1 MDDSIFDFLDAPGV
15 PMIGREIGDEDA
27 KSLALSKSLFTPY
40 CLVRDWVWIDLIM
53 PDEVLKELEKIN
65 KKPVMIYSHTVIY
78 DSSRRFDVGDWVR
91 TTPLIE
97 FTDGCLFRTQNSIY
111 VLIGNGVRKEARL
124 STMVKIF

>member
-1 MDDSIFDFLDAPGV
+1 MEDPIFDFLYEPGT
-15 PMIGREIGDEDA
+15 PMIGREISDEDA
-27 KSLALSKSLFTPY
+27 KSLAKSKSSFTPY

-53 PDEVLKELEKIN
+53 PGDVLKELEKIN
-65 KKPVMIYSHTVIY
+65 KKPVMLYSHTVIY

-111 VLIGNGVRKEARL
+111 VLIGNGVRKEAQL

>member
-1 MDDSIFDFLDAPGV
+1 MEDPIFDFLYEPGI
-15 PMIGREIGDEDA
+15 PMIGREISDEDA
-27 KSLALSKSLFTPY
+27 KSLAQSKSSFTPY

-53 PDEVLKELEKIN
+53 PGDVLKELEKIN
-65 KKPVMIYSHTVIY
+65 KKPVMLYSHTVIY

>member
-1 MDDSIFDFLDAPGV
+1 MDDPIFDFLNAPGI
-15 PMIGREIGDEDA
+15 PMIGREISDEDA
-27 KSLALSKSLFTPY
+27 KSLALGKSNFTPY

-91 TTPLIE
+91 TTPLVE
-97 FTDGCLFRTQNSIY
+97 FSDGCLFRTQNSMY
-111 VLIGNGVRKEARL
+111 VLIGNGVRKTARL